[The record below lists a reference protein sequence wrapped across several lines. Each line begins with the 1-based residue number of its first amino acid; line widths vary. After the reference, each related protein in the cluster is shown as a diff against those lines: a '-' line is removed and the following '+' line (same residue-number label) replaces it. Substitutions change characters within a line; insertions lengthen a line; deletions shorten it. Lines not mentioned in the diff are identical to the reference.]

1 MPCDSSLV
9 GTTLGPFEFEIDQ
22 FRTMAY
28 AAGLGDANPRYIDSL
43 KSGRL
48 VAHPFFPATFA
59 VAAPMAEMDR
69 LMDAAGL
76 TREES
81 IRRVHATHDMRVYR
95 LARPPEK
102 LFVRTTLLGVE
113 RRPPGAYVVT
123 RYETLDAAGAP
134 VATIDWGRIFRG
146 VAVKGDDRPAASEPP
161 PVWRGAADAFRAEC
175 KLPIAATAAIV
186 YTACARPGNPVNFH
200 TDTAAARRSGLPAP
214 ILMGVATLAMSVS
227 RVIDAEAGG
236 DPERVA
242 RIRGR
247 FGAMVFM
254 PSEAT
259 VKIAARAKIAD
270 GEDAV
275 FFETLT
281 AEGGRAVRDGV
292 VTLRA

>member
-9 GTTLGPFEFEIDQ
+9 GTTLGPFEFDVDQ
-22 FRTMAY
+22 FRAMAY
-28 AAGLGDANPRYIDSL
+28 AAGLGDANPRYLDSL
-43 KSGRL
+43 KSGQL
-48 VAHPFFPATFA
+48 AAHPFYPATFA
-59 VAAPMAEMDR
+59 VTAPMAEMDR
-69 LMDAAGL
+69 LMDGAGL

-95 LARPPEK
+95 LVRPPET

-113 RRPPGAYVVT
+113 RRRPGAYVLT
-123 RYETLDAAGAP
+123 RYETVAANGAP

-146 VAVKGDDRPAASEPP
+146 VEVKGSDRPAPIEPA
-161 PVWRGAADAFRAEC
+161 PVCHAPRETIRAESRM
-175 KLPIAATAAIV
+175 PIAATAGIV

-200 TDTAAARRSGLPAP
+200 TDTAAAKRSGLPAP

-227 RVIDAEAGG
+227 RVIDVEANGEA
-236 DPERVA
+236 ERVA
-242 RIRGR
+242 RICGR

-254 PSEAT
+254 PSEVA
-259 VKIAARAKIAD
+259 VRIVAREKLD
-270 GEDAV
+270 GGEDAI
-275 FFETLT
+275 FFETLS